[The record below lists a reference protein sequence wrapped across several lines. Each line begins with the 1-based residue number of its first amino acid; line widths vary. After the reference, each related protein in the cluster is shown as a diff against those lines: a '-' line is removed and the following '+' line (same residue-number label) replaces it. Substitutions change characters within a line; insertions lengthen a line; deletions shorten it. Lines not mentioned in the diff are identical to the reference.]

1 MRSLADDASKR
12 GCPRHKMQDEKP
24 DRQRPDPAKV
34 DIKGGLQRLAE
45 PAEKPGLHIGARLRN
60 NFLTGLVIVGPV
72 TITIYIVWW
81 FINAVDAWVKPF
93 VPRIYLPDTY
103 LPFAIPGI
111 GLLFAI
117 IGLTMIG
124 ALAANLIG
132 RSLIS
137 AGEMFVERMPIVR
150 NVYRA
155 LKQIFESVVTA
166 AGPDQAFQKVA
177 VMEFPSAGIWS
188 LVFIT
193 GPATR
198 EIAAAAT
205 GEDLIAVFMPTH
217 LMPPSGFTVF
227 VPKSRVVPID
237 MTFEDAAKIIL
248 SAGMATPDTQAKLK
262 AAAERAKNGPRKVRK
277 AAPTDA

>member
-1 MRSLADDASKR
+1 MHDKSPKQMKPVSGSVETELQASLT
-12 GCPRHKMQDEKP
+12 GLT
-24 DRQRPDPAKV
+24 DP
-34 DIKGGLQRLAE
+34 G
-45 PAEKPGLHIGARLRN
+45 PKPGLHIGARLRN

-81 FINAVDAWVKPF
+81 FINVVDAWVKPF
-93 VPRIYLPDTY
+93 VPRIYNPEHY
-103 LPFAIPGI
+103 LPFAVPGI
-111 GLLFAI
+111 GLVFAI

-155 LKQIFESVVTA
+155 LKQIFESIATA
-166 AGPDQAFQKVA
+166 AGPNQAFQKVA
-177 VMEFPSAGIWS
+177 VMEFPSEGIWS

-193 GPATR
+193 GQ
-198 EIAAAAT
+198 AAT
-205 GEDLIAVFMPTH
+205 EINQVTPGDDLIAVFMPTH

-227 VPKSRVVPID
+227 VPRKRVTPID

-248 SAGMATPDTQAKLK
+248 SAGMVTPDQQARLK
-262 AAAERAKNGPRKVRK
+262 SLAEKAKKAGLGEKRQSGSKGGAAA
-277 AAPTDA
+277 